1 MTYDF
6 AWFLATIIGI
16 LVIALPLMLAVAM
29 IIYADRKIW
38 AAIALRR
45 GPNVVGPWGLL
56 QSFADG
62 LKVFLKETIIP
73 SSANKG
79 LFKTQ
84 GLPAALGADA
94 FSPTAMPR
102 AIPGRT
108 GTQHFFSSGGRAFCL
123 YVVLG
128 SHTERA
134 ALLPLVNTVVGTITI
149 DR

>member
-1 MTYDF
+1 VDK
-6 AWFLATIIGI
+6 LARSGLEIDLPDGWDGRIYRREAEADATTRRAMH
-16 LVIALPLMLAVAM
+16 VANFALPPNLGDYATAAVERMQAG
-29 IIYADRKIW
+29 DVFV
-38 AAIALRR
+38 ALIE
-45 GPNVVGPWGLL
+45 
-56 QSFADG
+56 FD
-62 LKVFLKETIIP
+62 P
-73 SSANKG
+73 SSADQG

-84 GLPAALGADA
+84 GLPGALGADA

-128 SHTERA
+128 SHTGRA
-134 ALLPLVNTVVGTITI
+134 ALLPLVNAVVGTIKI